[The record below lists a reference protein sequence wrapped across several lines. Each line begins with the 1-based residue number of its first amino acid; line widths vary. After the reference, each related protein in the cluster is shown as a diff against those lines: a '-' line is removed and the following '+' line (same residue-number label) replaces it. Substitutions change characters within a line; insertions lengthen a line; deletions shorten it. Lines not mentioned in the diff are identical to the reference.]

1 VRDRNWKAPRTSWG
15 EPRFEVVWSTDDMR
29 VDPEYVATVKDP
41 ATYSVPFTFRL
52 MITTRPNYETYEYSC
67 NAGE

>member
-1 VRDRNWKAPRTSWG
+1 
-15 EPRFEVVWSTDDMR
+15 MI
-29 VDPEYVATVKDP
+29 EYVVTVKNTV
-41 ATYSVPFTFRL
+41 TYGVPFTFRL